1 MKLKWM
7 MKSKKKTPANTGRP
21 TVLLVEKIHPKFLAL
36 LESNMRVVRP
46 DASDRNAFSEDAL
59 ARVAGAEQVD
69 AIIIRTK
76 GCVTEKIIRASPR
89 LKVIGRHG
97 IGLDHIDLK
106 AAHRAGVAV
115 VYTPAGSRIAV
126 AEHTWGMILALAKN
140 SCGSDQAVRVG
151 DYEFRE
157 RRKSFQLFGKTLG
170 IIGLGRIG
178 ATMAQMAVHGFGMRV
193 LYTDIVKR
201 PDIEREVGAKKVP
214 LRRLLER
221 SDVVTIHTPL
231 DDLTRGLI
239 GARELALMQ
248 PHAFLIN
255 CARGAIVDTI
265 AVAKALKAGKLGGAG
280 IDVFCPEVPPRNH
293 PLLVGTDRAIL
304 SPHSAAQTLEA
315 NLGYAEVVL
324 DVLRVLDGKK
334 PRWPAPVE

>member
-1 MKLKWM
+1 
-7 MKSKKKTPANTGRP
+7 MKSKQKKLAPASPP
-21 TVLLVEKIHPKFLAL
+21 TVLLVEKIHPQFLAL
-36 LESNMRVVRP
+36 LESKARIVRP
-46 DASDRNAFSEDAL
+46 DPQDRNAFSEDAL
-59 ARVAGAEQVD
+59 AQLAGAEHVD

-76 GCVTEKIIRASPR
+76 GCVTGKIIRASPR

-106 AAHRAGVAV
+106 AARRAGVAV

-140 SCGSDQAVRVG
+140 SCGSDRAVRAG

-170 IIGLGRIG
+170 VIGLGRIG
-178 ATMAQMAVHGFGMRV
+178 ATMAQMAVNGFGMKV
-193 LYTDIVKR
+193 LYTDIIKR
-201 PDIEREVGAKKVP
+201 PDIERSVGAKKVP

-231 DDLTRGLI
+231 DDSTRGLI
-239 GARELALMQ
+239 GARELAWMQ
-248 PHAFLIN
+248 PHALLIN
-255 CARGAIVDTI
+255 CARGAIVDTV

-280 IDVFCPEVPPRNH
+280 IDVFCPEVPQRNH
-293 PLLVGTDRAIL
+293 PLLAATERSIL

-315 NLGYAEVVL
+315 NLGYAEVVF
-324 DVLRVLDGKK
+324 DVFRVLEGKK
-334 PRWPAPVE
+334 PHWPALYE